1 VNTFVLN
8 AHKNDPHVGVP
19 VDLGLSSLGDEIRDH
34 LSDSVT
40 IGLGVLDGGPFVMGL
55 TKIIPV
61 HLINANSK
69 HPFIRF
75 IDPFADKPFI
85 NKFIDKES
93 SSVSVVENQWVS
105 EGFGLGVI

>member
-1 VNTFVLN
+1 M
-8 AHKNDPHVGVP
+8 
-19 VDLGLSSLGDEIRDH
+19 
-34 LSDSVT
+34 SDSVT